1 MKVVLAIVAALLA
14 FVAGILVGP
23 LLAPKAAESV
33 GIATARPYD
42 PHTRATEAA
51 VDYMQAL
58 ARRDYS
64 GAWRGLGVS
73 YRNRVSEAKFVAAW
87 EKYVERAGPAV
98 ELGPK
103 LDIDAE
109 AAKIRFALR
118 FKEEMKD
125 VPVECV
131 LERDGDR
138 LRFETCSMPPL
149 E

>member
-1 MKVVLAIVAALLA
+1 VKLVLAIVFVVLA
-14 FVAGILVGP
+14 FVAGVFVGP
-23 LLAPKAAESV
+23 LLAPGASESV
-33 GIATARPYD
+33 GITSARAYD
-42 PHTRATEAA
+42 PYTRAAEST
-51 VDYMQAL
+51 VDFMNAL

-64 GAWRGLGVS
+64 AAWRAMGVS

-87 EKYVERAGPAV
+87 EKYCDRAGPVV
-98 ELGPK
+98 ELGPR
-103 LDIDAE
+103 LDLDVE
-109 AAKIRFALR
+109 AAKIRFSLR